1 MIKPRRRT
9 GAAAVCRS
17 ARKAGIMASSSGRA
31 KAVPAPR
38 STVRRER
45 CVSVTSIIRLLPQWF
60 ASFGLPHLKWHTLDN
75 SSDEIGKA
83 VPVFLGASHDFTNG
97 RLISCVQL
105 TAERIRHEPLDR
117 GPREFFGMVE

>member
-45 CVSVTSIIRLLPQWF
+45 CVLVTSIIRIL
-60 ASFGLPHLKWHTLDN
+60 GLPHLKWHTLDD
-75 SSDEIGKA
+75 SSDEIGEA
-83 VPVFLGASHDFTNG
+83 VPAFFGASHDLTDG

-105 TAERIRHEPLDR
+105 TAERIGHEPLDR
-117 GPREFFGMVE
+117 GTRKFFGMVE